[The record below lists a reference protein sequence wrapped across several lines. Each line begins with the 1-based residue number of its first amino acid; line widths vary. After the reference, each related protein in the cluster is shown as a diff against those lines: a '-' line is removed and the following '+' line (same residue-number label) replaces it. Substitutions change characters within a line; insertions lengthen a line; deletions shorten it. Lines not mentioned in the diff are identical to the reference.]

1 MAISD
6 RLIYRK
12 ANEELVDGMAKTGFK
27 KILVAF
33 DGSQDAVKAVK
44 MGSSMAREYGAAL
57 TILHVYSVPVYTY
70 AAPAPMPQV
79 DIGAVEDSAK
89 EKANRVLEDG
99 KQVAEAEGV
108 KATGELLEAASVVQA
123 VVEFAAKENFDLVV
137 MGTRGMTGFRK
148 LVLGSVSSGVVSHAH
163 CPVMVVR

>member
-1 MAISD
+1 
-6 RLIYRK
+6 
-12 ANEELVDGMAKTGFK
+12 MAKTGFR

-33 DGSQDAVKAVK
+33 DGSQDAVKAVR
-44 MGSSMAREYGAAL
+44 MASSIAREYGAAL

-79 DIGAVEDSAK
+79 DVGPVEESAK
-89 EKANRVLEDG
+89 EKASKVLEG
-99 KQVAEAEGV
+99 GVKVAGEEGV
-108 KATGELLEAASVVQA
+108 TATGELLEAASVVQA
-123 VVEFAAKENFDLVV
+123 VVEFAAKESFNLIV

-148 LVLGSVSSGVVSHAH
+148 LVLGSVSNGVVSHAH

>member
-1 MAISD
+1 MAIND
-6 RLIYRK
+6 RLIYQK
-12 ANEELVDGMAKTGFK
+12 TNTEFVGDMTETGFR

-33 DGSQDAVKAVK
+33 DGSQDSVKAVRV
-44 MGSSMAREYGAAL
+44 GSSIARKYGAAL

-89 EKANRVLEDG
+89 EKAKRVLEGG
-99 KQVAEAEGV
+99 KQVAEEEGV
-108 KATGELLEAASVVQA
+108 KAIGELLEAASVVQT
-123 VVEFAAKENFDLVV
+123 VVDFAAKENFDLIV

-148 LVLGSVSSGVVSHAH
+148 LVMGSVSNGVVSHAH